1 MRLKEKEAQNA
12 CKEAKAYFLFYKMFN
27 YLGYKEDVYSRIKNP
42 LRGKSGCPNYSWV
55 I

>member
-27 YLGYKEDVYSRIKNP
+27 YLGYKKMYTPE
-42 LRGKSGCPNYSWV
+42 
-55 I
+55 